1 MARLAREML
10 SDALEAFVR
19 GDAAAGR
26 EVCRRDD
33 KVDAFTARCSG
44 SCSPT

>member
-10 SDALEAFVR
+10 SNALEAFIR
-19 GDAAAGR
+19 GDAAGGR

-33 KVDAFTARCSG
+33 KVDALHG
-44 SCSPT
+44 SVFRILLTI